1 MPKTLT
7 GQELQ
12 LDDGPARDSEL
23 FLVDGN
29 NLAYRAFFALPEE
42 LATSDGFPTN
52 ALLGFA
58 NMLFKLLSDYR
69 PKGVAVAW
77 DSTPTHRAAV
87 AQAADV
93 VYKEGRRPMPDLLRE
108 QFPHFRPIVEA
119 FGYRNLEFEGWEAD
133 DVIAT
138 LATRADEAGV
148 KTTVVSTDRDAFQLC
163 SPNITLMMTPRG
175 VADVNVYTP
184 ERVELRYGIRP
195 DQVPD
200 FIGLKGDTS
209 DNIPGV
215 PGIGDKTAGQL
226 IAQYGTLEEVI
237 AHADELSPAR
247 RKNITEFADQARMS
261 KELATMRR
269 DLDLDFDPTGI
280 VLEPPDRSQ
289 LREMF
294 RRFEF
299 RGLLNRIDDLEDAI
313 PAAVPI
319 PVAGTVVPWHEG
331 ELPQVRGRAGLA
343 IVGDRFALAQD
354 DGVTVGA
361 WDESLIPRLR
371 DAELVAHDFKSLP
384 RLTMAPADDTL
395 IEAYLIEPGRSEYL
409 IEDLQREYGLE
420 VIPEPATEEE
430 TAALI
435 TRAEAARRLAGP
447 MRERVVERGS
457 ERLYD
462 EIELPL
468 TAVLSSMEDA
478 GVKIDTYRMGEI
490 TARLADRVEELEAK
504 AYELAGEEF
513 MIGSTQQVARILFDV
528 LGLTPGRKGKTGY
541 STDTRVLRSI
551 RGEHEI
557 VNVIEEWRELSKLV
571 NTYLKPL
578 PLLISER
585 DGRLHTTFNQAAA
598 STGRLSTTNP
608 NLQAI
613 PIRTELGREIR
624 SAFVAEPGYRLISAD
639 YSQVE
644 LRILAHVSGEPR
656 LREAFARNEDIHTA
670 TAAEVLGKDP
680 AALTKDERNVAKMV
694 NFGIIYGIS
703 AFGLSENLEIPRE
716 QAQEY
721 IDTYLARFP
730 HVQDFIQRT
739 IEQAERDGYVTTL
752 LGRRRPVPE
761 IRVRNR
767 QTRALGERLAVNSV
781 MQGTAAD
788 VIKVAMIRI
797 HNRLR
802 EEGRGARLVLQ
813 VHDELLLEA
822 PETETSAIKDLVR
835 EEMCGAYPLDPP
847 LAVDVGVGD
856 DWNDAKSRLLLGA
869 GPRPVRDTRWTWL
882 YCATPNGERDNRK
895 AAAGRRRRLGRRPRR
910 RPDPRLRVDFPD
922 DQRGRGRARHRR
934 ARRQGRG
941 SRRHRLQVRG
951 RHPGRRAF
959 DPPLGQS
966 RRRGLGRRG
975 DRRARAH
982 EGGRRRAPDPLEEA
996 RAVRARL
1003 EEDRGRRRV
1012 RRAGRRSRDRGR
1024 QGRPDPRPRRPRLPA
1039 CLTRRHSPRAGPRR
1053 VHGDRASLQGDRAEP
1068 VPQQRRPLPSRR
1080 PRRRA
1085 QGSAPADPRP
1095 AQPGRCGRGHD
1106 LEHRRLR
1113 RVRRPERDGRPDPH
1127 LRAVVEPRQPPV
1139 GGARDRPGGQGQGAR
1154 HRPRPP
1160 AHLARSQADAVG
1172 SVAAG
1177 ARELLRE
1184 RRRRGSR
1191 DQGRHLR
1198 RLRRDP
1204 PGSRGARAHL
1214 RARAAPRGE
1223 PARGRLAG

>member
-7 GQELQ
+7 GEELQ

-77 DSTPTHRAAV
+77 DSSPTHRAAV
-87 AQAADV
+87 AQAGDV

-108 QFPHFRPIVEA
+108 QFPYFRPIVEA

-163 SPNITLMMTPRG
+163 SPNIALMMTPRG

-184 ERVELRYGIRP
+184 ERVELRYGVRP

-226 IAQYGTLEEVI
+226 IAQYGSLEEVI

-269 DLDLDFDPTGI
+269 DLDIDFDPAQL

-289 LREMF
+289 LLEMF

-299 RGLLNRIDDLEDAI
+299 RALLNRVEELEEAVPSAA
-313 PAAVPI
+313 PAAVT
-319 PVAGTVVPWHEG
+319 GTVVPWREG
-331 ELPQVRGRAGLA
+331 ELPRAEPQFGYA
-343 IVGDRFALAQD
+343 ADGDRAALAT
-354 DGVTVGA
+354 GGEVVVGA
-361 WDESLIPRLR
+361 RPSDPVTLGPLI
-371 DAELVAHDFKSLP
+371 AHDAKAL
-384 RLTMAPADDTL
+384 RVDPAEDTL
-395 IEAYLIEPGRSEYL
+395 LAAYLIEPGRATYEL
-409 IEDLQREYGLE
+409 EDLGREYG
-420 VIPEPATEEE
+420 VAVDPDPPAEEE
-430 TAALI
+430 TAALVR
-435 TRAEAARRLAGP
+435 RAELSRRLAP
-447 MRERVVERGS
+447 LLLERIRERGS
-457 ERLYD
+457 EQLYR

-468 TAVLSSMEDA
+468 TRVLAAMEDA

-504 AYELAGEEF
+504 AVELAGEEF
-513 MIGSTQQVARILFDV
+513 LLGSTQQVARILFEQ

-541 STDTRVLRSI
+541 STDTRVLRTI

-557 VNVIEEWRELSKLV
+557 VGVIEEWRELSKLV
-571 NTYLKPL
+571 NTYLRPL
-578 PLLISER
+578 PLLISEH

-624 SAFVAEPGYRLISAD
+624 SAFVAERGCRLISAD

-656 LREAFARNEDIHTA
+656 LREAFARHEDIHAA

-680 AALTKDERNVAKMV
+680 AELTKDERNVAKMV

-730 HVQDFIQRT
+730 LVQDFIQRT

-752 LGRRRPVPE
+752 LGRRRPIPE

-788 VIKVAMIRI
+788 VIKVAMLRI
-797 HNRLR
+797 HERLR
-802 EEGRGARLVLQ
+802 EEGRSARLVLQ

-822 PETETSAIKDLVR
+822 PETETSAVKELVR

-847 LAVDVGVGD
+847 LAVDVGAGD
-856 DWNDAKSRLLLGA
+856 DWHEAK
-869 GPRPVRDTRWTWL
+869 
-882 YCATPNGERDNRK
+882 
-895 AAAGRRRRLGRRPRR
+895 
-910 RPDPRLRVDFPD
+910 
-922 DQRGRGRARHRR
+922 
-934 ARRQGRG
+934 
-941 SRRHRLQVRG
+941 
-951 RHPGRRAF
+951 
-959 DPPLGQS
+959 
-966 RRRGLGRRG
+966 
-975 DRRARAH
+975 
-982 EGGRRRAPDPLEEA
+982 
-996 RAVRARL
+996 
-1003 EEDRGRRRV
+1003 
-1012 RRAGRRSRDRGR
+1012 
-1024 QGRPDPRPRRPRLPA
+1024 
-1039 CLTRRHSPRAGPRR
+1039 
-1053 VHGDRASLQGDRAEP
+1053 
-1068 VPQQRRPLPSRR
+1068 
-1080 PRRRA
+1080 
-1085 QGSAPADPRP
+1085 
-1095 AQPGRCGRGHD
+1095 
-1106 LEHRRLR
+1106 
-1113 RVRRPERDGRPDPH
+1113 
-1127 LRAVVEPRQPPV
+1127 
-1139 GGARDRPGGQGQGAR
+1139 
-1154 HRPRPP
+1154 
-1160 AHLARSQADAVG
+1160 
-1172 SVAAG
+1172 
-1177 ARELLRE
+1177 
-1184 RRRRGSR
+1184 
-1191 DQGRHLR
+1191 
-1198 RLRRDP
+1198 
-1204 PGSRGARAHL
+1204 
-1214 RARAAPRGE
+1214 
-1223 PARGRLAG
+1223 